1 QMLACAQLEHR
12 TTGYVE
18 LQARPRRHA
27 LDVVSER
34 LKQNLV
40 RVVTSNRD
48 ATGDEIFQQ
57 SGKEPAE
64 NLPATWQQ
72 RVAVSA
78 LRHAPSRASFVHHLV
93 AVQHGHGRVVVGE

>member
-1 QMLACAQLEHR
+1 MLACAQLEHR

-27 LDVVSER
+27 LEVVSER
-34 LKQNLV
+34 FEMNLV

-48 ATGDEIFQQ
+48 ATRDEIFQQ

-78 LRHAPSRASFVHHLV
+78 LRHAPSRESLVHQLV
-93 AVQHGHGRVVVGE
+93 AAQHGDGTPSRT